1 MVIGGDYM
9 PAFHETVYG
18 KRFFDKQLPE
28 LIKTLTRIADVLEAL
43 EEVNKTYEEEE
54 SIGEFLKKDK

>member
-1 MVIGGDYM
+1 ML
-9 PAFHETVYG
+9 AFHETVYG

-28 LIKTLTRIADVLEAL
+28 LIKTLNRIADAL

-54 SIGEFLKKDK
+54 SIGEFLSKKTK

>member
-1 MVIGGDYM
+1 M

-18 KRFFDKQLPE
+18 KRFFDKQLPD
-28 LIKTLTRIADVLEAL
+28 LISALKRIADAL

-54 SIGEFLKKDK
+54 SIGEFLSKKIK